1 RAKTICSS
9 VNRDFFISTTSA
21 QGSIHHAGIL
31 FLNGAGFW
39 VRVSQIE
46 LFSHFLY
53 LVSFE
58 KSPILKNK
66 LFHCSRHP
74 SNSSILETVIDS
86 SVYSLKTSTPL
97 GLIVIV

>member
-39 VRVSQIE
+39 VRVT
-46 LFSHFLY
+46 FSRSVTPASALTYPVF
-53 LVSFE
+53 
-58 KSPILKNK
+58 P
-66 LFHCSRHP
+66 
-74 SNSSILETVIDS
+74 LEFREV
-86 SVYSLKTSTPL
+86 VGYQ
-97 GLIVIV
+97 